1 MGAKKKHIDIN
12 LDELLS
18 LDDKRR
24 ELMTAMET
32 KRAEQNA
39 FSEKIAKAATP
50 EERQAMISEMKSV
63 KEAFQKEEEALKEI
77 LAKWQS
83 LMVQVP
89 NIPDMTVPEGDS
101 DKQNVETKTWGEIPK
116 FDFEPKDHIDLMN
129 ALDMVDTERGAKI
142 AGFRGYILKND
153 AVLLNFAL
161 WQYVMETFVGKG
173 FEPMMVPSVVRRD
186 LLVGTGY
193 LPQGEEDLYKTQDNT
208 YLVGTGE
215 VPTMGYFADE
225 VIDKKDLPKK
235 MLAFSTCFRRE
246 AGSHGK
252 DTKGIFRVH
261 EFFKF
266 EQVIL
271 CEASHQTS
279 VNFHEELTKNAEDLL
294 QALNLPYHVV
304 LNCGGDLGLG
314 QVKKYDLEV
323 WLPSQK
329 AYRETHSSSYFH
341 DFQTRRLNI
350 RYRDDDGKLKFVH
363 SLNNTAAANTRIL
376 IAIIENYQQ
385 ADGSIKVP
393 EVLKKYIG
401 KDVLGKRQ

>member
-1 MGAKKKHIDIN
+1 MLDIKFIRENKDVVAMGAKKKHIDIN
-12 LDELLS
+12 LDELVA

-24 ELMTAMET
+24 EIMTSMET

-50 EERQAMISEMKSV
+50 EERQTMIAEMKVV
-63 KEAFQKEEEALKEI
+63 KDAFQKEEETLKEI
-77 LAKWQS
+77 LGKWQA

-89 NIPDMTVPEGDS
+89 NIPDMTVPEGES
-101 DKQNVETKTWGEIPK
+101 DKQNVEVKTWGELPK

-129 ALDMVDTERGAKI
+129 ALNMVDTERGAKI

-161 WQYVMETFVGKG
+161 WQYVMETFTAKG
-173 FEPMMVPSVVRRD
+173 FEPFMVPSVVRRD

-193 LPQGEEDLYKTQDNT
+193 LPQGEEDLYKTQDST

-215 VPTMGYFADE
+215 VPTMGYYADE

-266 EQVIL
+266 EQVVL

-279 VNFHEELTKNAEDLL
+279 VTFHEELTKNADRKS
-294 QALNLPYHVV
+294 VV
-304 LNCGGDLGLG
+304 
-314 QVKKYDLEV
+314 
-323 WLPSQK
+323 
-329 AYRETHSSSYFH
+329 
-341 DFQTRRLNI
+341 
-350 RYRDDDGKLKFVH
+350 
-363 SLNNTAAANTRIL
+363 
-376 IAIIENYQQ
+376 
-385 ADGSIKVP
+385 
-393 EVLKKYIG
+393 
-401 KDVLGKRQ
+401 